1 MKPETAPLIFHIK
14 MDTSRPDLL
23 ISLLVEIN
31 CLFLAGWVLVL
42 AAAFVLSFPEKLWV
56 AQPPK
61 SKVFA
66 ESRRRE

>member
-1 MKPETAPLIFHIK
+1 MN
-14 MDTSRPDLL
+14 PDLL

-42 AAAFVLSFPEKLWV
+42 AAAFVMSFPEKLWF
-56 AQPPK
+56 AQLPK